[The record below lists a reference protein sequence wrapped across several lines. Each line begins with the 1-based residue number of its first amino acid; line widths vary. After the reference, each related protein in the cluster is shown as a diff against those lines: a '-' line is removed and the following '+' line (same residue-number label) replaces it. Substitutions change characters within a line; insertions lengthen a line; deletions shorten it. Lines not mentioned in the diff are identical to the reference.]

1 MNKFTLHKFCVKT
14 PSMSKETPFAIR
26 SKVWIEDKTGK
37 VIFGLG
43 RFRILSAID
52 RCGSINA
59 AAKDLKMGYRA
70 VWGKIKA
77 TEEGLGQ
84 PLLVRNAGGAAGGG
98 STLTPLARKLLEEF
112 NKVHSHVLTE
122 SDAFFEAVF
131 EKKIK
136 EEL

>member
-1 MNKFTLHKFCVKT
+1 MMGKEI
-14 PSMSKETPFAIR
+14 PAGKETSFFIR
-26 SKVWIEDKTGK
+26 SKVWIEDGTGK

-43 RFRILSAID
+43 RFRILLAID

-59 AAKDLKMGYRA
+59 AAKELKMGYRA
-70 VWGKIKA
+70 IWGKIKA

-98 STLTPLARKLLEEF
+98 SQLTPLARKLIHEF
-112 NKVHSHVLTE
+112 GKVHSHVLGE
-122 SDAFFEAVF
+122 SDSFFMGVF

-136 EEL
+136 KAL

>member
-1 MNKFTLHKFCVKT
+1 
-14 PSMSKETPFAIR
+14 MSSHTPFTIR
-26 SKVWIEDKTGK
+26 SKIWIEDDAGQ

-59 AAKDLKMGYRA
+59 AAKELKMGYRA

-77 TEEGLGQ
+77 TEEGLGH
-84 PLLVRNAGGAAGGG
+84 PLLIRSAGGGGGGG
-98 STLTPLARKLLEEF
+98 STLTPLARKLLKEF
-112 NKVHSHVLTE
+112 ADVHTHVLSE
-122 SDAFFEAVF
+122 SDNFFQDVF

-136 EEL
+136 DDL